1 MEKQLKFVEGLFE
14 NLQKNMEEHIK
25 SKKEDGGYW
34 NKNYMNKDH
43 GKFALKRKIIFL
55 RQELLNLEKMIDAE
69 RGW

>member
-14 NLQKNMEEHIK
+14 NLRKNTEEHIK
-25 SKKEDGGYW
+25 NKKVDGSCW
-34 NKNYMNKDH
+34 NKSYMNKDH